1 MLDKMVKG
9 LYYVEMKTKKNAIE
23 SISFH
28 LVRIMNKHSFLEEQ
42 PIHFAADVVL
52 TPREIHSV
60 QAIGEHERINVKEL
74 GDYFGITKSAASQ
87 MIARLSA
94 KGLVKKENRDG
105 NNKELFLSLTESGW
119 KAFNAH
125 ECFHDKHMADLTRNL
140 SSKFTVAEMLKTSEL
155 LAIIENVLDK
165 RISKFAGNKRG

>member
-1 MLDKMVKG
+1 MTTEKDII
-9 LYYVEMKTKKNAIE
+9 KTIA
-23 SISFH
+23 FH
-28 LVRIMNKHSFLEEQ
+28 LVRIMNKHSFLEEL
-42 PIHFAADVVL
+42 PVHFSADVVL

-60 QAIGEHERINVKEL
+60 QAIGEHERINVKEF
-74 GDYFGITKSAASQ
+74 GAYFGITKSAASQ

-105 NNKELFLSLTESGW
+105 NNKDLFLSLTESGW

-125 ECFHDKHMADLTRNL
+125 EDFHDKHMADLTRHL
-140 SSKFTVAEMLKTSEL
+140 SSKFTDAEMSKASEL

-165 RISKFAGNKRG
+165 RISKFAGDKRR